1 MAQNSIKHIAAA
13 LVLLFAF
20 HGRAQSEDS
29 LRMSAAVPNTVGIT
43 THSVSK
49 ALWLSTALPG
59 AGQIYNRK
67 YWKAPLIWAGL
78 ATTIWFAQDNNK
90 VYRDFATAYDLRVDD
105 DPNTV
110 DAYVGVYSERQL
122 IVLQNQFR
130 RWRDLNII
138 LTVGVYL
145 YNILDAYVDA
155 HLFYFDVSEDLSLH
169 WRPHS
174 WFTPGVG
181 NGQAVGVSIT
191 LFSK

>member
-1 MAQNSIKHIAAA
+1 M
-13 LVLLFAF
+13 LLFAF
-20 HGRAQSEDS
+20 QAQAQTADS
-29 LRMSAAVPNTVGIT
+29 LRVSNASPATVGIS

-90 VYRDFATAYDLRVDD
+90 IYRDFADAYDMRVDD

-169 WRPHS
+169 WRPNS
-174 WFTPGVG
+174 WYTPGVG
-181 NGQAVGVSIT
+181 NGQAVGLSIT
-191 LFSK
+191 LLSK